1 MYRKILMTVAA
12 AITATLALS
21 GCVESQMPL
30 MTDAKPLLGQQF
42 EVHLYENFV
51 DGKAND
57 FHTSVY
63 QWRDG

>member
-42 EVHLYENFV
+42 EVHL
-51 DGKAND
+51 
-57 FHTSVY
+57 
-63 QWRDG
+63 